1 MRGAIMNDRNLL
13 GLWIRRFLLEHMVTE
28 RNLSLN
34 TQASYRDTLT
44 LLLPFAGKLGGH
56 AIDKMTVE
64 DLSPAIVR
72 RFLDYVELDRHCSG
86 ATRNLRLRSE
96 EHTSELQSLMRISYA
111 VFCLKKKTQHVQLS
125 EHINIQ
131 DIMYMMR

>member
-1 MRGAIMNDRNLL
+1 MFFLM
-13 GLWIRRFLLEHMVTE
+13 IRRPPRSTRTDTLFPYTTLF
-28 RNLSLN
+28 R
-34 TQASYRDTLT
+34 SYRDTLT

-86 ATRNLRLRSE
+86 ATRNLRLSAIHSLARFIGMHSPVHLSWCSEVRS
-96 EHTSELQSLMRISYA
+96 IP
-111 VFCLKKKTQHVQLS
+111 
-125 EHINIQ
+125 
-131 DIMYMMR
+131 

>member
-72 RFLDYVELDRHCSG
+72 R
-86 ATRNLRLRSE
+86 SE

-111 VFCLKKKTQHVQLS
+111 VFCLKKKNTTTMKNTRKYISNKSKPLYYLH
-125 EHINIQ
+125 
-131 DIMYMMR
+131 

>member
-64 DLSPAIVR
+64 DFSPAIVR

-86 ATRNLRLRSE
+86 ATRNLRLSAIHSLARFIGMHSPVHLSWCSDE
-96 EHTSELQSLMRISYA
+96 IGRAHTSELQ
-111 VFCLKKKTQHVQLS
+111 
-125 EHINIQ
+125 
-131 DIMYMMR
+131 